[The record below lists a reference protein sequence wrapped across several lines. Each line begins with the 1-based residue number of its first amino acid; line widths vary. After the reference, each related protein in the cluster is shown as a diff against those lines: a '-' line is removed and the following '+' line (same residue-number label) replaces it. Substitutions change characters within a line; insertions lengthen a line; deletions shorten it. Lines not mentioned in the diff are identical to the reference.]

1 MLHSIKTDLLLH
13 QWLSGVLHDSEHKG
27 YWWMR
32 WRSPKRP
39 VFHCH
44 AHVYLCIWGRAGGGL
59 REKAESA
66 FCIRYWFLIRGPRY
80 KHLSMLYTVLAQLR
94 ILFAAPSALW
104 KWIMCRWESRL
115 KCGQQRTFSKC
126 LCSLKAIPERRDR
139 LKERGEKALAVSCLH
154 CVLMTL
160 ISNSWGIITLIS
172 TDSACRP
179 SLDNTHSL
187 CWHPTITY
195 THTNTHAKNVQVC
208 RK

>member
-1 MLHSIKTDLLLH
+1 
-13 QWLSGVLHDSEHKG
+13 
-27 YWWMR
+27 MR

-44 AHVYLCIWGRAGGGL
+44 VNVYLCIWGGVGRRAWG
-59 REKAESA
+59 EKAESA
-66 FCIRYWFLIRGPRY
+66 FCIRYWFLIRGLRY
-80 KHLSMLYTVLAQLR
+80 KHLSMLYMVPAQLR

-115 KCGQQRTFSKC
+115 KCSQQRTFSKC
-126 LCSLKAIPERRDR
+126 LCSLKAIPERGEIGWRR
-139 LKERGEKALAVSCLH
+139 EGEKACAVSCLH

-160 ISNSWGIITLIS
+160 ISNSWGIITLIW

-187 CWHPTITY
+187 C
-195 THTNTHAKNVQVC
+195 
-208 RK
+208 

>member
-13 QWLSGVLHDSEHKG
+13 QCLSGVLHDSEHKG

-44 AHVYLCIWGRAGGGL
+44 VHVYLCVWGGMGMREGE
-59 REKAESA
+59 EKAESA
-66 FCIRYWFLIRGPRY
+66 FCIRYWFLIRRPRY
-80 KHLSMLYTVLAQLR
+80 KHLSMLYTVPAQLR

-126 LCSLKAIPERRDR
+126 LCSLKAIPERGEISRR
-139 LKERGEKALAVSCLH
+139 REGEKACAVSCLH
-154 CVLMTL
+154 CILMIL
-160 ISNSWGIITLIS
+160 ISNSWGIITLIW
-172 TDSACRP
+172 TDSACRTL
-179 SLDNTHSL
+179 LDNTRGL
-187 CWHPTITY
+187 C
-195 THTNTHAKNVQVC
+195 
-208 RK
+208 